1 MATELH
7 VAYSASGR
15 TLYAVVRNQ
24 AGQVWNPG
32 IGNFEAYDASHLG
45 SYALALAEQG
55 SSQYYVG
62 SMPGNGP
69 GVYFVAIYDQQGG
82 SPAEGDPLVG
92 PLQAIPWN
100 GGSVATALDVLAL
113 LPSALVSGRMDCHVG
128 DIADDAVTSG
138 ALAAS
143 AVTEL
148 QSGLASQSS
157 VDGVAGIVPTLASQG
172 DMTTALA
179 GLSAIWGVVPTLA
192 SQGDMTTALTA
203 LSTLVGRTMY
213 DANLVQV
220 NGTAAMLGGVSFYA
234 AMQLIFAAC
243 GGGPTSGATGGTFT
257 ISAQGG
263 VDLSVMT
270 YDADGNRT
278 GVSIVYT

>member
-1 MATELH
+1 M
-7 VAYSASGR
+7 
-15 TLYAVVRNQ
+15 
-24 AGQVWNPG
+24 
-32 IGNFEAYDASHLG
+32 
-45 SYALALAEQG
+45 
-55 SSQYYVG
+55 
-62 SMPGNGP
+62 
-69 GVYFVAIYDQQGG
+69 
-82 SPAEGDPLVG
+82 
-92 PLQAIPWN
+92 
-100 GGSVATALDVLAL
+100 LDVVNV
-113 LPSALVSGRMDCHVG
+113 LPTNLISGRMDCHVG
-128 DIADDAVTSG
+128 DIADDTITSG

-157 VDGVAGIVPTLASQG
+157 VDGIAGIVPTLASQG

-179 GLSAIWGVVPTLA
+179 GLAAIWGVVPTLA

-203 LSTLVGRTMY
+203 LATLVGRTMY
-213 DANLVQV
+213 DANIVQV
-220 NGTAAMLGGVSFYA
+220 NGTAGMLGGVSFYA
-234 AMQLIFAAC
+234 ALQLIFAAC

-278 GVSIVYT
+278 GVSIVYM